1 MTVKYVL
8 MHKNT
13 PVAELEMDENTGHI
27 LKVPETYAAEHLP
40 VGVGFKKGATERV
53 DLNDWWINRS
63 IPASRS
69 GLRNVLETLGIA
81 TPSALLTRCYGL
93 SLSDQYW
100 IKPEN
105 SDVSW
110 SNVNFF
116 ENPFSDDIGD
126 ILFGKPSSKR
136 NFDFFSPDNTSN
148 GNLKKRWK
156 IVDEKRCLIKG
167 GSKPFQQQ
175 PYNEVIASAI
185 MQRLDIPHIDYELI
199 WDEDAP
205 YCICDDFITAETDLV
220 SAWQIMLTV
229 KQPNDIS
236 RYQHY
241 INCCSGIGIN
251 DIVHALDQMIT
262 LDYIIANEDRH
273 LNNFGLIRNAETL
286 QWIGA
291 APVFDSGSSLGYELT
306 PAQIRGNAA
315 VECKPFKK
323 HHKAQLELVTSFDWL
338 DFSKLD
344 DIGDEISEILS
355 DERAALFL
363 GPDRAAAVAEA
374 VEKRIDDV
382 HDMAMDMHG
391 GMANDNTEDD
401 VEEDIAQSY
410 EPRL

>member
-8 MHKNT
+8 MHKNI
-13 PVAELEMDENTGHI
+13 PVAELDMDENTGHI

-40 VGVGFKKGATERV
+40 VGVGFKKGITERA

-69 GLRNVLETLGIA
+69 GLRNILETLGIT

-105 SDVSW
+105 ADVSW
-110 SNVNFF
+110 SKVNFF

-126 ILFGKPSSKR
+126 ILFGKPASKR

-156 IVDEKRCLIKG
+156 IIDEKRCLIKG

-185 MQRLDIPHIDYELI
+185 MRRLDIPHIDYELI
-199 WDEDAP
+199 WDENAP
-205 YCICDDFITAETDLV
+205 YCICDDFITTETDLV
-220 SAWQIMLTV
+220 SAWQVMMTV
-229 KQPNDIS
+229 KQPNDVS

-241 INCCSGIGIN
+241 VKCCSDIGIS

-262 LDYIIANEDRH
+262 LDFIIANEDRH
-273 LNNFGLIRNAETL
+273 LNNFGLIRNAQTL
-286 QWIGA
+286 EWLGV
-291 APVFDSGSSLGYELT
+291 APVFDSGSSLGYELM
-306 PAQIRGNAA
+306 PAQIRGNVE

-344 DIGDEISEILS
+344 GIGDEISEILS
-355 DERAALFL
+355 DERAAMFL
-363 GPDRAAAVAEA
+363 DADRASAIAGA
-374 VEKRIDDV
+374 VENRIKYV
-382 HDMAMDMHG
+382 QNMAM
-391 GMANDNTEDD
+391 GMRGCMVNDSTEDD
-401 VEEDIAQSY
+401 VAEDIAQSY
-410 EPRL
+410 EPKL